1 MNEEEKQPEPAKPP
15 KYIRVFSIEQANT
28 RHKEGYRVHSVI
40 VTQDTLADQNPRSH
54 ISYLMSL
61 SQEKAYDDITSLKDV
76 PPDEVDGY
84 LAEGWIVADSWS
96 KLVRMVKK
104 RVEDEAQ

>member
-1 MNEEEKQPEPAKPP
+1 MNEKEKQPEPAKPP

-28 RHKEGYRVHSVI
+28 RYREAGYKVHSVI
-40 VTQDTLADQNPRSH
+40 VTHDTLADQNPRSS

-61 SQEKAYDDITSLKDV
+61 SQEKPYDDITNLRDV

-96 KLVRMVKK
+96 KLVRLVKK
-104 RVEDEAQ
+104 RD